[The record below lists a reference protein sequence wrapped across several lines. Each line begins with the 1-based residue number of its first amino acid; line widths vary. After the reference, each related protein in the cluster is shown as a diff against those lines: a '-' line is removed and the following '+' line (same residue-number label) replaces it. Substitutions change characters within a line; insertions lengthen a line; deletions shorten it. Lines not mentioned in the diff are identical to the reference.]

1 MPLRDLRSFAAR
13 NLAILLAALLLPAAL
28 LLFVNR
34 DLYAVYV
41 NVYTAAASF
50 AALLSGLALLRAY
63 AGSPRQVTQPL
74 LFLVTG
80 VALWALAETV
90 YTGFIILYGEAPALS
105 VCDALWLAGYP
116 LLFLWLWTLSRPFS
130 SQLERL
136 GVSTGSASLLIIFS
150 IALAVTATAVV
161 YVKAGADGQLSLAQL
176 VDSSYTVLDA
186 VLLAMSASTVRAF
199 RGGALGFAYWLV
211 ALGLIHF
218 SVADLLYFAAGTPV
232 FVPADLLY
240 AASYVLVTLGLR
252 VNLEILRES
261 GREKH
266 H

>member
-105 VCDALWLAGYP
+105 VCDALWLAGP
-116 LLFLWLWTLSRPFS
+116 GAR
-130 SQLERL
+130 ER
-136 GVSTGSASLLIIFS
+136 
-150 IALAVTATAVV
+150 
-161 YVKAGADGQLSLAQL
+161 KK
-176 VDSSYTVLDA
+176 
-186 VLLAMSASTVRAF
+186 
-199 RGGALGFAYWLV
+199 
-211 ALGLIHF
+211 
-218 SVADLLYFAAGTPV
+218 
-232 FVPADLLY
+232 
-240 AASYVLVTLGLR
+240 
-252 VNLEILRES
+252 EE
-261 GREKH
+261 
-266 H
+266 